1 MVNLEFLINGVLVTP
16 RSVNHALL
24 AAEKGPTLGYI
35 WVVLYVTKKK
45 VSSSLVLKLLF
56 LK

>member
-45 VSSSLVLKLLF
+45 RFPLLLYLNF
-56 LK
+56 SF

>member
-45 VSSSLVLKLLF
+45 GFLF
-56 LK
+56 SCT